1 MTSALLELHGHL
13 IDSLILAKVIDRIQ
27 LSGYDYVLADLRVG
41 VRKQDLSVAQ
51 IQVWAPSS
59 EELEAL
65 VTELRIHGVHLVANE
80 EAEFAPVDQAGRAP
94 QDAYARY
101 MPVSEVLYK
110 GRWTPVQGSRAVWV
124 IVLRNAGPELVREQ
138 DLAVGDKVL
147 VGQRGLRSGADQQP

>member
-41 VRKQDLSVAQ
+41 ARKHDLSVAQ

-59 EELEAL
+59 EDLEAL
-65 VTELRIHGVHLVANE
+65 IAELTIHGVHLVANE
-80 EAEFAPVDQAGRAP
+80 EAEFALVSEAGTAP
-94 QDAYARY
+94 ANAYTRHL
-101 MPVSEVLYK
+101 PGSEVLYK
-110 GRWTPVQGSRAVWV
+110 GRWTEVAGSRAVWV
-124 IVLRNAGPELVREQ
+124 VALRNAGPELVRENE
-138 DLAVGDKVL
+138 LKIGDRVL